1 MNKRDE
7 LRKMEEERRERYLAS
22 LAVLSKTMQ
31 QRRN

>member
-7 LRKMEEERRERYLAS
+7 LRKMEEKRRERYLAS

-31 QRRN
+31 KWRN